1 MTVYEAS
8 NTERKE
14 FYLCVSGKTLSE
26 VIREQCERPPTAIAH
41 WKPTDGVFY
50 AQVEQFG
57 SEAEALAF
65 LQQYR
70 GTVARTGWKVL
81 T

>member
-8 NTERKE
+8 NTELKE

-26 VIREQCERPPTAIAH
+26 VIREQCDRPPSAIAH
-41 WKPTDGVFY
+41 WKQPQGVFY
-50 AQVEQFG
+50 AEVEQFA
-57 SEAEALAF
+57 SEAEAIAF